1 MYLPNSG
8 SLKEILGTRDETV
21 SLDQEV
27 LAHCFAAKQLED
39 AGDYEA
45 ARLELSEDL
54 GLLLHADRDPPAVP
68 SQTHSVAWVLI
79 GTPQVLPVDFAAR
92 ALRGSSVR
100 SATPSRA
107 TRCS

>member
-45 ARLELSEDL
+45 ARLELSHFWQRIGERPKLDGL
-54 GLLLHADRDPPAVP
+54 GEIAKAELLLRAGSLSARIGSAHQIEGAQEIAKDLI
-68 SQTHSVAWVLI
+68 SQ
-79 GTPQVLPVDFAAR
+79 
-92 ALRGSSVR
+92 SSRVFE
-100 SATPSRA
+100 
-107 TRCS
+107 